1 MPETRT
7 PTPLHYYYCKI
18 LHTHTGC
25 GKRGEQ
31 RITGGPGVCSKPL
44 TTAPEGGRK
53 VYTPSR
59 YGRTVHGRT
68 DESSPTEIAR
78 RRERLA
84 CGA

>member
-1 MPETRT
+1 MRVSENDPSRILGEYTT
-7 PTPLHYYYCKI
+7 PGACVSEEVQ
-18 LHTHTGC
+18 G
-25 GKRGEQ
+25 
-31 RITGGPGVCSKPL
+31 GVCSKPL

-53 VYTPSR
+53 VYTPTR

-78 RRERLA
+78 RERLA